1 MDYKNY
7 DFWDFLYDIFL
18 KQDFWSVF
26 WDVFIILVFIKY
38 KLIMK
43 SKEYEDE
50 HTE

>member
-18 KQDFWSVF
+18 KQDFWAVF
-26 WDVFIILVFIKY
+26 FDVYIVLVFIKY

-43 SKEYEDE
+43 SRE
-50 HTE
+50 HKDGE

>member
-1 MDYKNY
+1 MDYNNY

-43 SKEYEDE
+43 SKELEDK
-50 HTE
+50 HTK